1 MNKMIE
7 MLKGLINSGKS
18 PQEIAMQMLGNNSNP
33 IFNNLVMMAQKGD
46 YKGVEN
52 VARNIFKQQGRDLDK
67 ELAEIQSLFKK

>member
-18 PQEIAMQMLGNNSNP
+18 PQEIAMQMLGNNGNP

-52 VARNIFKQQGRDLDK
+52 VAHLGENLHSRIKIF
-67 ELAEIQSLFKK
+67 LF

>member
-1 MNKMIE
+1 MIE
-7 MLKGLINSGKS
+7 MLKNLINSGKN
-18 PQEIAMQMLGNNSNP
+18 PQEIAMQMLGNNNNP
-33 IFNNLVMMAQKGD
+33 IFNNLIMMAQKGD

>member
-1 MNKMIE
+1 MIE

-18 PQEIAMQMLGNNSNP
+18 PQEIAMQMRGNNGNP

>member
-1 MNKMIE
+1 MIE

-18 PQEIAMQMLGNNSNP
+18 PQEIAMQMLGNNGNP
-33 IFNNLVMMAQKGD
+33 IFNNLIMMAQKGD

>member
-18 PQEIAMQMLGNNSNP
+18 PQEIAMQMLGNNGNP
-33 IFNNLVMMAQKGD
+33 IFNNLIMMAQKGD

>member
-18 PQEIAMQMLGNNSNP
+18 PQEIAMQMLGNNGNP

>member
-1 MNKMIE
+1 MIE

-18 PQEIAMQMLGNNSNP
+18 PQEIAMQMLGNNGNP